1 MAYAYAFKAN
11 NQRHQLPP
19 IDWIQEVW
27 PSMYVNIVLGQG
39 RTTKIGQGGEKYTVL
54 RARSAREKFPPPEQ
68 GTLRDPLQ
76 PFLGP

>member
-19 IDWIQEVW
+19 IGWIQEVW

-39 RTTKIGQGGEKYTVL
+39 RTTKIGQGEGKKYNVISPPL
-54 RARSAREKFPPPEQ
+54 GMIFAPSGNPFPP
-68 GTLRDPLQ
+68 
-76 PFLGP
+76 FLVN